1 MLKIKSKLSVMD
13 EDCGNSPNF
22 MLNVKKS
29 IEKWATSLKRWNT
42 RNWNIP
48 ISVRYS

>member
-29 IEKWATSLKRWNT
+29 IEKWATSLNVGT
-42 RNWNIP
+42 QETGIFP
-48 ISVRYS
+48 FQ